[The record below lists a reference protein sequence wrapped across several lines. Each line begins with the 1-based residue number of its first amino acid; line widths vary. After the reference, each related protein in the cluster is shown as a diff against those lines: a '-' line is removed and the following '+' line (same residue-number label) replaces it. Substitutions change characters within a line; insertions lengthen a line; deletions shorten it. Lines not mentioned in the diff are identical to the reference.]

1 MNPRQVFEDV
11 MNRQIRFKSLDAVQ
25 FSDKLAPRRKFAIKP
40 PFNAMPKANSISIW
54 LKVNHSV
61 SMENQVKHKLLAVI
75 LLVAFAMTTGCKEP
89 VEVAKPTK
97 PVAAKPSPMGSYKV
111 SGGPVL
117 GTEAPEIVGVD
128 LDGVEFK
135 LSDYRGKVVM
145 LDFYGD
151 W

>member
-1 MNPRQVFEDV
+1 
-11 MNRQIRFKSLDAVQ
+11 
-25 FSDKLAPRRKFAIKP
+25 
-40 PFNAMPKANSISIW
+40 
-54 LKVNHSV
+54 
-61 SMENQVKHKLLAVI
+61 MENQVKFRFLTVA
-75 LLVAFAMTTGCKEP
+75 LLVAFAITTGCKEP
-89 VEVAKPTK
+89 VELAKPTK
-97 PVAAKPSPMGSYKV
+97 PAPTNTDAATPAKATSGAPKVYEV
-111 SGGPVL
+111 SGGPEI

>member
-1 MNPRQVFEDV
+1 
-11 MNRQIRFKSLDAVQ
+11 
-25 FSDKLAPRRKFAIKP
+25 
-40 PFNAMPKANSISIW
+40 
-54 LKVNHSV
+54 
-61 SMENQVKHKLLAVI
+61 MENQVNHKLLAVA
-75 LLVAFAMTTGCKEP
+75 LLLAFAITTGCKEP
-89 VEVAKPTK
+89 VDVAKPTK
-97 PVAAKPSPMGSYKV
+97 PAPKKPAAAGPYKV
-111 SGGPVL
+111 TGGPVL

>member
-1 MNPRQVFEDV
+1 MN
-11 MNRQIRFKSLDAVQ
+11 
-25 FSDKLAPRRKFAIKP
+25 
-40 PFNAMPKANSISIW
+40 
-54 LKVNHSV
+54 
-61 SMENQVKHKLLAVI
+61 HKLLAVA
-75 LLVAFAMTTGCKEP
+75 LLVAFAITTGCKEP
-89 VEVAKPTK
+89 VEEAKPTK
-97 PVAAKPSPMGSYKV
+97 PKQPSSTIAPPADPASANSKPAARYRV
-111 SGGPVL
+111 SGGPTI